1 MSELSD
7 QIKLLANQYT
17 GSTASLARQ
26 SGIDRSTLYKILS
39 GQRVP
44 TEEQL
49 RNLLDVL
56 HASPAQL
63 RQLKALHAQLR
74 ENGTDRALQQA
85 LLNLL
90 VTACQAPLSARRTAV
105 LAQDLQLTKPEDA
118 PAFQERGK
126 ELHQRILYELLHYL
140 RSDDP
145 RPLLLS
151 PNLPATVRSVLLEA
165 FALPQ
170 AVPKPVWQLLP
181 FVRSSAP
188 REDLLQNLA
197 ALSECLPFALLDS
210 LRYEVRLCPVPLLS
224 PPVGVPLPG
233 YLLLP
238 DTALLFDSDANG
250 TICLQTAQVVEFFR
264 LQYSREY
271 RKYGIPLFSA
281 EPARM
286 EGSCFLLRRQPPFES
301 LLYEGEAAPTLP
313 HCYFTEE
320 GVMDFLHTGQLE
332 SEPSAPPVPLALRQ
346 RALQRLRQACAVP
359 GTILRLLDDPQLTP
373 ESGFSLVVRA
383 GCHIQFLH
391 RTADARPHIN
401 YLRDPEIAGALF
413 TCLQDLRISRKVY
426 SQTSTL
432 EFLEYC
438 REQFCVVHP

>member
-56 HASPAQL
+56 HASSAQL
-63 RQLKALHAQLR
+63 QQLTALHAQLR
-74 ENGTDRALQQA
+74 EGDSDRPLQQA
-85 LLNLL
+85 LLTLL

-105 LAQDLQLTKPEDA
+105 LAQDLQLTEPEDT
-118 PAFQERGK
+118 PAFQGRGK
-126 ELHQRILYELLHYL
+126 ALHRRILYELLRYL

-145 RPLLLS
+145 RPLLLPPS
-151 PNLPATVRSVLLEA
+151 LPATVRSVLLEA

-170 AVPKPVWQLLP
+170 AQPKPVWQLLP
-181 FVRSSAP
+181 FVHSTAP
-188 REDLLQNLA
+188 REDLLQNLSL
-197 ALSECLPFALLDS
+197 LSACLPFALLDAV
-210 LRYEVRLCPVPLLS
+210 RYEARLCPVPALGS
-224 PPVGVPLPG
+224 TVGVPLPG

-250 TICLQTAQVVEFFR
+250 AVWLQTAQAVEFFR
-264 LQYSREY
+264 LQYSRQY
-271 RKYGIPLFSA
+271 SKYGTPLFSA
-281 EPARM
+281 EPART
-286 EGSCFLLRRQPPFES
+286 EGPCFLLRQQPPFES
-301 LLYEGEAAPTLP
+301 LLYEGEATPTLP

-320 GVMDFLHTGQLE
+320 GVMDFLHTGRLE